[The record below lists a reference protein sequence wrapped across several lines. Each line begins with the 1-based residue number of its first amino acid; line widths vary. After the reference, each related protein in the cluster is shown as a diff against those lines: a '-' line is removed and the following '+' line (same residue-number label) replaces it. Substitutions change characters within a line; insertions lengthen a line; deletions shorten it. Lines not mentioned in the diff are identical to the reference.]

1 MNIAMSV
8 FDKIPLVSLE
18 RGVPRGHNVGDV
30 APLVREGPS
39 LMRLVLFLAVV
50 ANSLDLLLTSVG
62 IHWFGNR
69 EGNPLLAPFVHQN
82 WIVFVLLKGVLVP
95 LLIVR
100 LYRYRQ
106 ETPVLATAGMGL
118 VMIALTVALGQ
129 WLGWMAG
136 VVAVGRHA
144 GF

>member
-1 MNIAMSV
+1 
-8 FDKIPLVSLE
+8 
-18 RGVPRGHNVGDV
+18 
-30 APLVREGPS
+30 
-39 LMRLVLFLAVV
+39 MRTVLFLAIV
-50 ANSLDLLLTSVG
+50 ANSLDLFATSVG

-69 EGNPLLAPFVHQN
+69 EGNPLLAGLAHEH
-82 WIVFVLLKGVLVP
+82 WLGFVLVKGALVP

-106 ETPVLATAGMGL
+106 QTPFLATAGMGL
-118 VMIALTVALGQ
+118 VMIALTVALGE

-136 VVAVGRHA
+136 VMTVGRHA